1 MRNAGPFFLR
11 PCADHS
17 SGKDSVQRQ
26 RRSIRGDVS
35 HQVSCFAQQGN
46 FSHCDDTSRNRLTE
60 PSFYA
65 TKCNVMGRN
74 TWNDL
79 SGLEELVMSHVWS
92 SGSVTAEDV
101 RTSLAVRHPMKDS
114 TVRTIL
120 RRLES
125 KGYLTHTVEGRTYLY
140 RPLDPGESVAAQAVR
155 RIVDRFCNGSIEQL
169 LIGMVDNDV
178 IDGKELERLA
188 RRIAATRET
197 KRRKP

>member
-1 MRNAGPFFLR
+1 MQTRFCSARVRVIQVETFGPASTPLD
-11 PCADHS
+11 P
-17 SGKDSVQRQ
+17 
-26 RRSIRGDVS
+26 GDVS
-35 HQVSCFAQQGN
+35 HQVSCFARQGN

-60 PSFYA
+60 PTFYA

-101 RTSLAVRHPMKDS
+101 RTSLAARHPMKDS

-125 KGYLTHTVEGRTYLY
+125 KGYLTHSVEGRTYLY
-140 RPLDPGESVAAQAVR
+140 RPLDRGESVAAQAVR

-178 IDGKELERLA
+178 INGKELERLA
-188 RRIAATRET
+188 RRIAASRET

>member
-1 MRNAGPFFLR
+1 M
-11 PCADHS
+11 
-17 SGKDSVQRQ
+17 
-26 RRSIRGDVS
+26 
-35 HQVSCFAQQGN
+35 HQVSCFAQQGT
-46 FSHCDDTSRNRLTE
+46 FSHCDDTSRNHLTE
-60 PSFYA
+60 PPFYA
-65 TKCNVMGRN
+65 TKRNVMGRN

-101 RTSLAVRHPMKDS
+101 RTSLAARHPMKDS

-178 IDGKELERLA
+178 IDGKELERLS

>member
-1 MRNAGPFFLR
+1 M
-11 PCADHS
+11 
-17 SGKDSVQRQ
+17 V
-26 RRSIRGDVS
+26 
-35 HQVSCFAQQGN
+35 
-46 FSHCDDTSRNRLTE
+46 
-60 PSFYA
+60 
-65 TKCNVMGRN
+65 RN

-92 SGSVTAEDV
+92 SGSVTADDV
-101 RTSLAVRHPMKDS
+101 RTSLAARHPMKDS

-178 IDGKELERLA
+178 INGKELERLA

>member
-1 MRNAGPFFLR
+1 MRSAGPFFLR
-11 PCADHS
+11 PCAGHS
-17 SGKDSVQRQ
+17 SGKHSGQRQ
-26 RRSIRGDVS
+26 RRLIRGDVS
-35 HQVSCFAQQGN
+35 HQVSCFARQGN
-46 FSHCDDTSRNRLTE
+46 FSHCHDTSRNRLTE
-60 PSFYA
+60 PTLYA
-65 TKCNVMGRN
+65 TNCNVMGRN

-101 RTSLAVRHPMKDS
+101 RTSLAARHPMKDS

-178 IDGKELERLA
+178 IDGKELERLS